1 MKQGGGPI
9 IQSDAVFLLLK
20 HMLSLICLGKPFAKV
35 IMDSSSTSFFFTLLP
50 RPSPYP
56 LRLPC
61 PSPISP
67 SFSSNLLLPSIS
79 LSFSLKW
86 TLSRCSQFCFP
97 DDWVML
103 STPNYFQECAQ
114 RNLVRSRSTRL
125 RTSLHTDRGQPQG
138 SQIPLFNIWC
148 QVSNCLYVNVP
159 KLISDVWA
167 QPPYLINCTQL
178 HLYIYLICCQNKVRL

>member
-35 IMDSSSTSFFFTLLP
+35 IMDSSSASFFFTLLL

-67 SFSSNLLLPSIS
+67 SFSSNLLLPPIS

-103 STPNYFQECAQ
+103 STPNYFLCANNSYPFSKNTPKDIATHRQ
-114 RNLVRSRSTRL
+114 RSTPGV
-125 RTSLHTDRGQPQG
+125 TD
-138 SQIPLFNIWC
+138 ITF
-148 QVSNCLYVNVP
+148 
-159 KLISDVWA
+159 
-167 QPPYLINCTQL
+167 
-178 HLYIYLICCQNKVRL
+178 